1 MGDFGQINK
10 KTNRRNFKNS
20 ESANI
25 TSSKTCF
32 NLLRRVV
39 GNSSVILSRSSGAI
53 TNRFVPLL
61 SLARHEGTTAGELET
76 RPTVRKSMDPVA
88 RQNLTDFG
96 QYVAECMPK
105 YVQKVQ
111 LTAGDELEVLIAPE
125 GVLPVIS
132 FLKEHHNA
140 QFASL
145 ADIAGLDMPTR
156 EFRFEIVYNL
166 LSLRYNSRIRVKT
179 YTDELTPIDSIN
191 SVFAAANWYERE
203 IWDMFGVFFTNHPD
217 LRRILTDYGFEGHP
231 LRKDFPL
238 SGYIEVRWDDEAKRV
253 VQEPVE
259 LAQEFRKFDLADPWE
274 QFPNFR
280 ETNPAQEEIPLV
292 APGKDETA
300 KK

>member
-1 MGDFGQINK
+1 M
-10 KTNRRNFKNS
+10 
-20 ESANI
+20 A
-25 TSSKTCF
+25 SKAGIH
-32 NLLRRVV
+32 LLRRAV
-39 GNSSVILSRSSGAI
+39 GNSAVCLTRAPAAL

-61 SLARHEGTTAGELET
+61 SLIRHEGTTASEIET
-76 RPTVRKSMDPVA
+76 RPTVRKPMDPVA

-111 LTAGDELEVLIAPE
+111 LTAGDELEILIAPE
-125 GVLPVIS
+125 GVLPVIT
-132 FLKEHHNA
+132 FLKDHHNA

-145 ADIAGLDMPTR
+145 ADIAGVDMPTR
-156 EFRFEIVYNL
+156 EYRFEIVYNL

-179 YTDELTPIDSIN
+179 YTDELTPVDSIC
-191 SVFAAANWYERE
+191 SIFQAANWYERE
-203 IWDMFGVFFTNHPD
+203 VWDMFGVFFTNHPD

-238 SGYIEVRWDDEAKRV
+238 SGYVEYRWDDEAKRV

-259 LAQEFRKFDLADPWE
+259 LAQEFRKFDLAAPWE
-274 QFPNFR
+274 QFPNLR
-280 ETNPAQEEIPLV
+280 DTNPAQEEIPLV
-292 APGKDETA
+292 APGKEEE

>member
-1 MGDFGQINK
+1 MMASKSGINL
-10 KTNRRNFKNS
+10 
-20 ESANI
+20 I
-25 TSSKTCF
+25 
-32 NLLRRVV
+32 RRVA
-39 GNSSVILSRSSGAI
+39 GQPTLLSRTSAAF
-53 TNRFVPLL
+53 TKRFVPLV
-61 SLARHEGTTAGELET
+61 SLTRHEGTASGEMET
-76 RPTVRKSMDPVA
+76 RPTVRKAMDPVA

-111 LTAGDELEVLIAPE
+111 LTAGDELEILIAPE
-125 GVLPVIS
+125 GVLPVIT
-132 FLKEHHNA
+132 FLKDHHNA

-145 ADIAGLDMPTR
+145 ADICGLDMPTR
-156 EFRFEIVYNL
+156 EYRFEIVYNL

-259 LAQEFRKFDLADPWE
+259 LAQEFRKFDLAAPWE

-292 APGKDETA
+292 APGKDDGA